1 MKKSILNNMNKYF
14 DYIFILLGIIIQV
27 VCFIFTGDAILSFIC
42 GLSGVINVVL
52 CSQRK
57 LSFYFFAYIQMFT
70 YIIII
75 FQQHLWG
82 ELVENIFYV
91 VTTTIALFLWIK
103 NYNKEEKEVI
113 ARKLSIQDWIL
124 CCSIFIISTI
134 LLYIILLKTNDP
146 RPFLDA
152 ISTVPAFI
160 AQILLMLRYREQWIM
175 WFIVDVATLILW
187 ISIGNIFMIM
197 QYIFW
202 IINCIYGYIKWSK

>member
-1 MKKSILNNMNKYF
+1 MSKLKTF
-14 DYIFILLGIIIQV
+14 DWLFMLFGVLLQIVCYIFTKDGL
-27 VCFIFTGDAILSFIC
+27 LSFIC
-42 GLSGVINVVL
+42 GLSGCINVVL

-82 ELVENIFYV
+82 ELAENIFYV
-91 VTTTIALFLWIK
+91 ITTTIALFIWIK
-103 NYNKEEKEVI
+103 NYNKEEREVE
-113 ARKLSIQDWIL
+113 ARRLNIKQIIICCIIL
-124 CCSIFIISTI
+124 IICTI
-134 LLYIILLKTNDP
+134 LLYISLLNTNDP
-146 RPFLDA
+146 RPFLDS

-160 AQILLMLRYREQWIM
+160 AQFMLMFRYREQWIM
-175 WFIVDVATLILW
+175 WLIVDISTLILW
-187 ISIGNIFMIM
+187 ISIGNIFMIA

>member
-1 MKKSILNNMNKYF
+1 MNNKNKYF
-14 DYIFILLGIIIQV
+14 DYIFMLLGIIIQV
-27 VCFIFTGDAILSFIC
+27 VCFIFTGDAVLSFIC

-52 CSQRK
+52 CSQKK

-75 FQQHLWG
+75 FQQHLYG

-91 VTTTIALFLWIK
+91 ITTTIALFLWIK

-113 ARKLSIQDWIL
+113 ARKLSKQAWIL

-202 IINCIYGYIKWSK
+202 MINCIYGYINWSE

>member
-1 MKKSILNNMNKYF
+1 MNNKNKYF
-14 DYIFILLGIIIQV
+14 DYIFMLLGIIIQV
-27 VCFIFTGDAILSFIC
+27 VCFIFTGDAVLSFIC

-52 CSQRK
+52 CSQKK

-75 FQQHLWG
+75 FQQHLYG
-82 ELVENIFYV
+82 ELAENIFYV
-91 VTTTIALFLWIK
+91 ITTTIALFLWIK
-103 NYNKEEKEVI
+103 NYNKEKKEVI
-113 ARKLSIQDWIL
+113 AHKLSKQAWIL

-134 LLYIILLKTNDP
+134 LLYIILLKTNDS

-175 WFIVDVATLILW
+175 WFIVDVSTLILW

>member
-1 MKKSILNNMNKYF
+1 MNNKNKYF
-14 DYIFILLGIIIQV
+14 DYIFMLLGIIIQV
-27 VCFIFTGDAILSFIC
+27 VCFIFTGDAVLSFIC

-52 CSQRK
+52 CSQKK

-75 FQQHLWG
+75 FQQHLYG
-82 ELVENIFYV
+82 ELAENIFYII
-91 VTTTIALFLWIK
+91 TTTIALFLWIK

-113 ARKLSIQDWIL
+113 ARELSKQAWIL

-202 IINCIYGYIKWSK
+202 IINCIYGYINWSK

>member
-1 MKKSILNNMNKYF
+1 MNNKNKYF
-14 DYIFILLGIIIQV
+14 DYIFMLLGIIIQV
-27 VCFIFTGDAILSFIC
+27 VCFIFTGDAVLSFIC

-52 CSQRK
+52 CSQKK

-75 FQQHLWG
+75 FQQHLYG

-91 VTTTIALFLWIK
+91 ITTTIALFLWIK

-113 ARKLSIQDWIL
+113 VRKLSKQAWIL

-202 IINCIYGYIKWSK
+202 IINCIYGYINWSE

>member
-1 MKKSILNNMNKYF
+1 MSKLKTF
-14 DYIFILLGIIIQV
+14 DWLFMLFGVLLQII
-27 VCFIFTGDAILSFIC
+27 CYIFTGDSLLSFIC

-52 CSQRK
+52 CSQKK
-57 LSFYFFAYIQMFT
+57 LSFYLFAYIQMFT
-70 YIIII
+70 YIVII

-91 VTTTIALFLWIK
+91 ITTTIALFIWIK

-113 ARKLSIQDWIL
+113 ARKLSKQDWLL
-124 CCSIFIISTI
+124 CCSIFIVSTI

-146 RPFLDA
+146 NPFLDS

-160 AQILLMLRYREQWIM
+160 AQFMLMFRYREQWIM
-175 WFIVDVATLILW
+175 WLIVDIATLILW
-187 ISIGNIFMIM
+187 ISIGNIFMIA

-202 IINCIYGYIKWSK
+202 IMNCIYGYIKWSK

>member
-1 MKKSILNNMNKYF
+1 MNNKNKYF
-14 DYIFILLGIIIQV
+14 DYIFMLLGIIIQV
-27 VCFIFTGDAILSFIC
+27 VCFIFTGDVVLSFIC

-52 CSQRK
+52 CSQKK

-75 FQQHLWG
+75 FQQHLYG
-82 ELVENIFYV
+82 ELAENIFYV
-91 VTTTIALFLWIK
+91 ITTTIALFLWIK
-103 NYNKEEKEVI
+103 NYNKEKKEVI
-113 ARKLSIQDWIL
+113 AHKLSKQAWIL

-146 RPFLDA
+146 RPFLDV

-175 WFIVDVATLILW
+175 WFIVDVSTLILW

>member
-1 MKKSILNNMNKYF
+1 MNNKNKYF
-14 DYIFILLGIIIQV
+14 DYIFMLLGIIIQV
-27 VCFIFTGDAILSFIC
+27 VCFIFTGDAVLSFIC

-52 CSQRK
+52 CSQKK

-75 FQQHLWG
+75 FQQHLYG

-91 VTTTIALFLWIK
+91 ITTTIALFLWIK

-113 ARKLSIQDWIL
+113 ARKLSKQAWIL

-202 IINCIYGYIKWSK
+202 IINCIYGYINWSE

>member
-1 MKKSILNNMNKYF
+1 MNNKNKYF

-27 VCFIFTGDAILSFIC
+27 VCFIFTGDAVLAFIC

-52 CSQRK
+52 CSQKK

-75 FQQHLWG
+75 FQQHLYG
-82 ELVENIFYV
+82 ELAENIFYV
-91 VTTTIALFLWIK
+91 ITTTIALFLWIK

-113 ARKLSIQDWIL
+113 ARKLSKQAWIL

-202 IINCIYGYIKWSK
+202 IINCIYGYINWSK

>member
-1 MKKSILNNMNKYF
+1 MNNKNKYF
-14 DYIFILLGIIIQV
+14 DYIFMLLGIIIQV
-27 VCFIFTGDAILSFIC
+27 VCFIFTGDAVLSFIC

-52 CSQRK
+52 CSQKK

-75 FQQHLWG
+75 FQQHLYG
-82 ELVENIFYV
+82 ELAENIFYV
-91 VTTTIALFLWIK
+91 ITTTIALFLWIK

-113 ARKLSIQDWIL
+113 ARKLSKQAWIL

-202 IINCIYGYIKWSK
+202 IINCIYGYINWSK

>member
-1 MKKSILNNMNKYF
+1 MNNKNKYF
-14 DYIFILLGIIIQV
+14 DYIFMLLGIIIQV
-27 VCFIFTGDAILSFIC
+27 VCFIFTGDAVLSFIC

-52 CSQRK
+52 CSQKK

-75 FQQHLWG
+75 FQQHLYG
-82 ELVENIFYV
+82 ELAENIFYV
-91 VTTTIALFLWIK
+91 ITTTIALFLWIK

-113 ARKLSIQDWIL
+113 ARKLSKQAWIL
-124 CCSIFIISTI
+124 CCRIFIISTV

-202 IINCIYGYIKWSK
+202 IINCIYGYINWSK

>member
-1 MKKSILNNMNKYF
+1 MNNKNKYF
-14 DYIFILLGIIIQV
+14 DYIFMLLGIIIQV
-27 VCFIFTGDAILSFIC
+27 VCFIFTGDAVLSFIC

-52 CSQRK
+52 CSQKK

-75 FQQHLWG
+75 FQQHLYG
-82 ELVENIFYV
+82 ELAENIFYV
-91 VTTTIALFLWIK
+91 ITTTIALFLWIK

-113 ARKLSIQDWIL
+113 ARKLSKQAWIL
-124 CCSIFIISTI
+124 CCSIFVISTI

-202 IINCIYGYIKWSK
+202 IINCIYGYINWSK

>member
-1 MKKSILNNMNKYF
+1 MNSKSKYF
-14 DYIFILLGIIIQV
+14 DYIFMLLGILIQV
-27 VCFIFTGDAILSFIC
+27 ICYIFTQDSVLSFIC

-75 FQQHLWG
+75 FQQHLYG

-91 VTTTIALFLWIK
+91 ITTTIALFLWLK

-113 ARKLSIQDWIL
+113 AKKLSKDDL
-124 CCSIFIISTI
+124 LTYCCIFILSTI
-134 LLYIILLKTNDP
+134 LLYIILLRTNDP
-146 RPFLDA
+146 RPFLDSV
-152 ISTVPAFI
+152 STVPAFF
-160 AQILLMLRYREQWIM
+160 AQILLMLRYREQWIL
-175 WFIVDVATLILW
+175 WLVVDIATLILW
-187 ISIGNIFMIM
+187 ISIGNIFMIT

-202 IINCIYGYIKWSK
+202 ILNCIYGFIKWSK

>member
-1 MKKSILNNMNKYF
+1 MGKIKHF
-14 DYIFILLGIIIQV
+14 DYLFMLLGIILQV

-91 VTTTIALFLWIK
+91 ITTTIALFLWIK
-103 NYNKEEKEVI
+103 HYNKDEKEVE
-113 ARKLSIQDWIL
+113 AKRLTKKGWIIY
-124 CCSIFIISTI
+124 CIIFFISTI
-134 LLYIILLKTNDP
+134 LLYGILLYTNDP

-152 ISTVPAFI
+152 VSTVPAFI
-160 AQILLMLRYREQWIM
+160 AQILLMTRYREQWIM
-175 WFIVDVATLILW
+175 WFIVDIATLVLW
-187 ISIGNIFMIM
+187 ISIGDIFMIM

-202 IINCIYGYIKWSK
+202 ILNCIYGYIKWSK

>member
-1 MKKSILNNMNKYF
+1 MNKYF
-14 DYIFILLGIIIQV
+14 DYIFMLLGIIIQV

>member
-1 MKKSILNNMNKYF
+1 MNNKNKYF
-14 DYIFILLGIIIQV
+14 DYIFMLLGIIIQV
-27 VCFIFTGDAILSFIC
+27 VCFIFTGDAVLSFIC

-52 CSQRK
+52 CSQKK

-75 FQQHLWG
+75 FQQHLYG
-82 ELVENIFYV
+82 ELAENIFYII
-91 VTTTIALFLWIK
+91 TTTIALFLWIK

-113 ARKLSIQDWIL
+113 ARKLSKQAWIL

-202 IINCIYGYIKWSK
+202 IINCIYGYINWSE

>member
-1 MKKSILNNMNKYF
+1 MNNKNKYF
-14 DYIFILLGIIIQV
+14 DYIFMLLGIIIQV
-27 VCFIFTGDAILSFIC
+27 VCFIFTGDAVLSFIC

-52 CSQRK
+52 CSQKK

-75 FQQHLWG
+75 FQQHLYG

-91 VTTTIALFLWIK
+91 ITTTIALFLWIK

-113 ARKLSIQDWIL
+113 ARKLSKQAWIL

-202 IINCIYGYIKWSK
+202 IINCIYGYINWSK